1 MDNFKIKGAILA
13 KVRQE
18 TPDDFQYI
26 RLLNAMEQMNMYA
39 RRLGVTVDVVD
50 IETKIENPRFRIYV
64 LTVDCDRDVGNALS
78 MKLISLQKF
87 TSVVCEIYQ
96 LEIAE

>member
-1 MDNFKIKGAILA
+1 VENFKIKGAILA

-87 TSVVCEIYQ
+87 TSVVCELYQ

>member
-87 TSVVCEIYQ
+87 TSVVCELYQ

>member
-78 MKLISLQKF
+78 MKLINLQKF
-87 TSVVCEIYQ
+87 TSVVCELYQ

>member
-64 LTVDCDRDVGNALS
+64 LTVDCGRDVGNALS